1 MDKHLFSIEVD
12 GHGMMVAR
20 IGQRELARVHVL
32 NETAEAHITAA
43 RQLVVLAFEAFED
56 LQAQGY
62 PRAYGDEKLSEKV

>member
-1 MDKHLFSIEVD
+1 MDKHLFSIEV
-12 GHGMMVAR
+12 GHGMMIAR

-32 NETAEAHITAA
+32 NETTEAHITAA
-43 RQLVVLAFEAFED
+43 RQLVVLAFED

>member
-12 GHGMMVAR
+12 GHGMMIAR

-43 RQLVVLAFEAFED
+43 RQLVVLAFED
-56 LQAQGY
+56 LQVQGY

>member
-12 GHGMMVAR
+12 GHGMMIAR

-43 RQLVVLAFEAFED
+43 RQLVVLAFED
-56 LQAQGY
+56 LQAQG
-62 PRAYGDEKLSEKV
+62 YGDEKLSEKV